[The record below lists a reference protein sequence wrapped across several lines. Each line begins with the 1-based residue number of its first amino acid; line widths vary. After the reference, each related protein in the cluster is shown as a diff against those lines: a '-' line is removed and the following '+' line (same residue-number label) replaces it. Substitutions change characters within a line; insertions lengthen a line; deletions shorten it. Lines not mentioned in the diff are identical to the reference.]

1 MLCVCVAAS
10 GLTSLVDTLLAH
22 GVSVN
27 TPDLDLA
34 TPLHYAC
41 QMSGSTDGDERDMG
55 GAMVKKLLAVGAELN
70 LIDNQGRTAL
80 HWAAAAGASGSCD
93 LLVRAGAK
101 LLAVDRDN
109 LTRQCITHHSHVLC
123 NIHLPL
129 LIAVNCIAVVLQRC
143 TAHAHEVT

>member
-1 MLCVCVAAS
+1 VYVAAS
-10 GLTSLVDTLLAH
+10 GLTILADTLVDH

-41 QMSGSTDGDERDMG
+41 QMSGSADSDERDMG
-55 GAMVKKLLAVGAELN
+55 GAMVKKLLALGAELN
-70 LIDNQGRTAL
+70 LIDNQGRTV

-101 LLAVDRDN
+101 LQAVDRDN
-109 LTRQCITHHSHVLC
+109 LTRQSITHHSSVLC
-123 NIHLPL
+123 NIHSPL
-129 LIAVNCIAVVLQRC
+129 LIAVNCIAIVLQRC
-143 TAHAHEVT
+143 TAHVHEVT